1 LVLKHWNIS
10 IEFNVVPTLRTQD
23 LNKWI
28 AATFSGR
35 TIAIN
40 DQHVTPVT
48 AQDVSQY
55 EPGAE
60 WPSMGMCQVSK
71 LPDWG
76 GTSIYQFFFKYDFDG
91 HRYGVFAHL
100 QIFKK

>member
-1 LVLKHWNIS
+1 MFSRRRNS
-10 IEFNVVPTLRTQD
+10 ATRTQD

-60 WPSMGMCQVSK
+60 WPWMGMGQVSK

-76 GTSIYQFFFKYDFDG
+76 GTSIYQFFFRYDFDG
-91 HRYGVFAHL
+91 HRR
-100 QIFKK
+100 

>member
-1 LVLKHWNIS
+1 MVIFHSFLYVYQRVDGFS
-10 IEFNVVPTLRTQD
+10 QVFPCFRVAATPRLRTQD

-40 DQHVTPVT
+40 DQHVTPMT

-60 WPSMGMCQVSK
+60 WPWMGMGQVSK

-76 GTSIYQFFFKYDFDG
+76 GTSIYQFFLK
-91 HRYGVFAHL
+91 
-100 QIFKK
+100 I